1 MYLCYPSPPHPLRSL
16 SGPPPPH
23 LYPSSDEEQRGTGE
37 GPGGNRSD
45 DGNIFDPIQHFFH
58 GDVIIKR

>member
-1 MYLCYPSPPHPLRSL
+1 MYLCYPSA
-16 SGPPPPH
+16 PPH
-23 LYPSSDEEQRGTGE
+23 LYPSSDEERRGTGE
-37 GPGGNRSD
+37 GPEGNRSD